1 MATPLADLVTPSTTA
16 VITMELQRGVGG
28 DLATMPILADAVDE
42 AGVIPATAAVLQ
54 TARAAGA
61 VVVHCTFTLLPDRSG
76 TPLNAPL
83 IQMLVR
89 NQAHLLDGT
98 PAAEVVPGLLVAD
111 TDLVSNRHH
120 GFSPFTG
127 TDLDGLLR
135 DRGIETVVVTGM
147 SLNLG
152 IPGTV
157 IEAVNL
163 GYRVVV
169 VRDCVAGMPAEYGDS
184 IIQNTLAMVATITTA
199 ALLTDAWSARAPVP
213 G

>member
-1 MATPLADLVTPSTTA
+1 MPVTIAELVDPATTA
-16 VITMELQRGVGG
+16 VITMELQRGVCG
-28 DLATMPILADAVDE
+28 DLASMPIITEAVDKVGVISATAQVLASARQ
-42 AGVIPATAAVLQ
+42 AGVT
-54 TARAAGA
+54 
-61 VVVHCTFTLLPDRSG
+61 VVHCTFSLMADRAG

-83 IQMLVR
+83 IQMLAR
-89 NQAHLLDGT
+89 NPAHLLHGSESTDLCQGL
-98 PAAEVVPGLLVAD
+98 AAAA

-127 TDLDGLLR
+127 TNLDEILR
-135 DRGIETVVVTGM
+135 SHQVTTVVVTGM

-169 VRDCVAGMPAEYGDS
+169 VRNCVAGMPTEYGDQ
-184 IIQNTLAMVATITTA
+184 IIKNTLSMVSTITEGEALIA
-199 ALLTDAWSARAPVP
+199 AWET
-213 G
+213 